1 MQQFREEVTH
11 AHFLLKLPHLCL
23 CFSFSMSK
31 YRPAF
36 YKMNHRHPDLVPL
49 KSAFFP
55 SPAVRLMSLLQLMAT
70 VFNYEIYINVE
81 KCTKHK
87 CTNKT

>member
-1 MQQFREEVTH
+1 MQQLIEKADH
-11 AHFLLKLPHLCL
+11 AHSLLELPYLCL

-36 YKMNHRHPDLVPL
+36 YRMNHRHPDLVPL
-49 KSAFFP
+49 KSTFFP
-55 SPAVRLMSLLQLMAT
+55 SPAILLMSLFQLMT
-70 VFNYEIYINVE
+70 TIFNYEIYINVE

-87 CTNKT
+87 CVK